1 MINVINRVPR
11 NKPVLSHYIIM
22 LPIGKIFLINQ
33 MEEKQKGNRIK
44 LKCVQLFKRSDGN
57 FKTSTTEI

>member
-1 MINVINRVPR
+1 
-11 NKPVLSHYIIM
+11 
-22 LPIGKIFLINQ
+22 

-57 FKTSTTEI
+57 FKQTSTTEIQLHTFKV